1 MNATPQ
7 EQKLAVMEHLVTI
20 ITDPSQPQH
29 ERFMA
34 KRALCR
40 IGDDRAVPL
49 LEKALEESNDV
60 VILAD
65 IIEILSELPTSEAV
79 IVALIRMVWHDSAM
93 MRREA
98 MKALGKKG
106 DDRVARLLDQV
117 ILESD
122 DPRSI
127 FEPEDGQIACQARE
141 KIVSRLSAS

>member
-1 MNATPQ
+1 
-7 EQKLAVMEHLVTI
+7 MEHLVTI
-20 ITDPSQPQH
+20 ITDPIQPQP

-127 FEPEDGQIACQARE
+127 FEPEDGQIASQVRE